1 MSELA
6 SFTLPAVYD
15 NPKGWGPSNTQQS
28 NEFKDIPYIPFSKS
42 DKVNRVANWISQPD
56 ARDQRDGGR
65 NRGRRDMV
73 QQTYGSNSAS
83 AFVFQAEADEES
95 FSLVDNRG
103 TAVKKI
109 AMRAVHGGGGARGG
123 GARGGRGGRGG
134 MQRLGGYAGGR
145 GGRFGGGAGGQAG
158 GYRKRFGWR
167 DNDRE
172 QHHRY
177 ASVKPTDD
185 WELVQDIEFSRMRDL
200 SFSVREPKDIGFY
213 GKVGVYDPAYDRIN
227 TRLERPLKVS
237 DSVRYNSTAS
247 EDPVLTKLSEKDG
260 GDIKVFATD
269 SVIATLMASTVSM
282 SAWDVVVNRV
292 GDKLFFDKRDGGP
305 LDFPSVNENAHQPP
319 PEASEKEP
327 ASINSAS
334 MLSVEARDITY
345 NYIKQVSEQS
355 SITYENPNPFNAQN
369 EAGETPDDNAYR
381 YRLFDLSAN
390 AGKKNV
396 DEDEEEEE
404 EAPVEGERC
413 LMAIRTE
420 VDGVVVSGQTKKQ
433 MFIRALT
440 QHDITAV
447 GAGKALDWRQK
458 LDTQRGAV
466 VATEM
471 KNNATKLARWAFQAV
486 LAGADQLKVGFV
498 SRVSPRDRTR
508 HGVLGF
514 QTYRPSDFIS
524 QLGFSEYSGWG
535 IVKALVDLCLEM
547 PEGRYV
553 IIRDPNKHLIRLYS
567 VPAGTFDD
575 NGEEEVEAADADAD
589 AVDATEGDAAAAA
602 TAA

>member
-1 MSELA
+1 MSELP
-6 SFTLPAVYD
+6 SFTLPTVFD
-15 NPKGWGPSNTQQS
+15 NPKGWGPSNTQQA
-28 NEFKDIPYIPFSKS
+28 KDVRDIPYIPFSKG
-42 DKVNRVANWISQPD
+42 DKINRIANWISPAD
-56 ARDQRDGGR
+56 ARDQRDGR

-109 AMRAVHGGGGARGG
+109 AVRAVHGTRGGARG
-123 GARGGRGGRGG
+123 RGRGG
-134 MQRLGGYAGGR
+134 MQRLGYAGR
-145 GGRFGGGAGGQAG
+145 GGKFGGAGGF
-158 GYRKRFGWR
+158 RKRLGWR
-167 DNDRE
+167 DYERE

-177 ASVKPTDD
+177 ASVKPTEE

-200 SFSVREPKDIGFY
+200 SFSVREPQDVGFY
-213 GKVGVYDPAYDRIN
+213 GQVGVYDQGYDRVN

-237 DSVRYNSTAS
+237 GSVRYNATAS
-247 EDPVLTKLSEKDG
+247 EDPVLSKLAAKA
-260 GDIKVFATD
+260 GDVRVFATD

-305 LDFPSVNENAHQPP
+305 LDFPSVNENAQVPP
-319 PEASEKEP
+319 AEANEKEP
-327 ASINSAS
+327 ASINTAS
-334 MLSVEARDITY
+334 MLAVEARDATF
-345 NYIKQVSEQS
+345 NYIKQVTEQS
-355 SITYENPNPFNAQN
+355 TISYENANPFNEQN
-369 EAGETPDDNAYR
+369 EAGEPSDDNAYR
-381 YRLFDLSAN
+381 YRLFDLSAR
-390 AGKKNV
+390 APKA
-396 DEDEEEEE
+396 DIYDDEEEE
-404 EAPVEGERC
+404 VVIGERC

-420 VDGVVVSGQTKKQ
+420 VDGVVVSGQSRKQ

-440 QHDITAV
+440 QHDISAV

-458 LDTQRGAV
+458 LDSQRGAV

-498 SRVSPRDRTR
+498 ARVSPRDRSR

-553 IIRDPNKHLIRLYS
+553 IMRDPNKPLIKLYA
-567 VPAGTFDD
+567 VPAGTFED
-575 NGEEEVEAADADAD
+575 NGEDDAEV
-589 AVDATEGDAAAAA
+589 AAAEDN
-602 TAA
+602 

>member
-1 MSELA
+1 MSDLP
-6 SFTLPAVYD
+6 SFTLPTVFD
-15 NPKGWGPSNTQQS
+15 NPKGWGPANTQQA

-42 DKVNRVANWISQPD
+42 DKINRVANWISQPD
-56 ARDQRDGGR
+56 PRDQRDGGR

-73 QQTYGSNSAS
+73 QQTYGSNTAS

-109 AMRAVHGGGGARGG
+109 AVRAVHGGGARGG

-134 MQRLGGYAGGR
+134 MQRLGYAGGR
-145 GGRFGGGAGGQAG
+145 GGRFGGGGGG
-158 GYRKRFGWR
+158 GPGGFRKRYGWR
-167 DNDRE
+167 DNERE

-177 ASVKPTDD
+177 ASVKPTDE

-200 SFSVREPKDIGFY
+200 SFSVREPKDIGYY
-213 GKVGVYDPAYDRIN
+213 GKVGVYDPAYDRVN
-227 TRLERPLKVS
+227 TRLERPLKAS
-237 DSVRYNSTAS
+237 GSVRYNATAS
-247 EDPVLTKLSEKDG
+247 EDPVLTKLSEQSG
-260 GDIKVFATD
+260 GDIRVFATD

-305 LDFPSVNENAHQPP
+305 LDFPSVNENAQQPP
-319 PEASEKEP
+319 AEASEKEP
-327 ASINSAS
+327 ASINSAP
-334 MLSVEARDITY
+334 MLAVEARDITY
-345 NYIKQVSEQS
+345 NYIKQVTALNT
-355 SITYENPNPFNAQN
+355 IAYENPNPFNAQN

-381 YRLFDLSAN
+381 YRLYDLSAN
-390 AGKKNV
+390 AGKKSTYE
-396 DEDEEEEE
+396 DEDEEEEQP
-404 EAPVEGERC
+404 AEGERC

-458 LDTQRGAV
+458 LDSQRGAI

-486 LAGADQLKVGFV
+486 LAGAEQLKVGFV
-498 SRVSPRDRTR
+498 SRAMPRDRTR

-514 QTYRPSDFIS
+514 QTYRPSEFIS

-553 IIRDPNKHLIRLYS
+553 IMRDPNKPLIRLYS

-575 NGEEEVEAADADAD
+575 NGEEDAESVLVVAAEED
-589 AVDATEGDAAAAA
+589 GAAF
-602 TAA
+602 

>member
-1 MSELA
+1 MSDLP
-6 SFTLPAVYD
+6 SFTLPTVFD
-15 NPKGWGPSNTQQS
+15 NPKGWGPSNTKQAK
-28 NEFKDIPYIPFSKS
+28 EIRDIPYIPFSKS
-42 DKVNRVANWISQPD
+42 DKINRVANWISPAD
-56 ARDQRDGGR
+56 TRDQRDGGR

-109 AMRAVHGGGGARGG
+109 AVRAVHGGGARG

-134 MQRLGGYAGGR
+134 MQRLGYGGGR
-145 GGRFGGGAGGQAG
+145 GGKFAGGAGGF
-158 GYRKRFGWR
+158 RKRFGWR

-177 ASVKPTDD
+177 ASVKPTDE

-213 GKVGVYDPAYDRIN
+213 GSVGVYDQGYDRVN

-237 DSVRYNSTAS
+237 GSVRYNATAS
-247 EDPVLTKLSEKDG
+247 EDPVLTKLSEKA
-260 GDIKVFATD
+260 GDVKVFATD

-305 LDFPSVNENAHQPP
+305 LDFPSVNENAQIPP
-319 PEASEKEP
+319 AEASEKEP
-327 ASINSAS
+327 NSINSAS
-334 MLSVEARDITY
+334 MLAVEARDATY
-345 NYIKQVSEQS
+345 NYIKQVTEQRA
-355 SITYENPNPFNAQN
+355 INYENPNPFNEQN

-381 YRLFDLSAN
+381 YRLFDLSAR
-390 AGKKNV
+390 AGKPSH
-396 DEDEEEEE
+396 DDDDEEEED
-404 EAPVEGERC
+404 VVIGERV

-420 VDGVVVSGQTKKQ
+420 VDGVVISGQTKKQ

-458 LDTQRGAV
+458 LDSQRGAV

-486 LAGADQLKVGFV
+486 LAGAEQLKVGFV

-535 IVKALVDLCLEM
+535 IVKALVDMCLEM

-553 IIRDPNKHLIRLYS
+553 IMRDPNKPLIKIYS
-567 VPAGTFDD
+567 VPAGAFED
-575 NGEEEVEAADADAD
+575 NGEDDASTAAGGEDGAADF
-589 AVDATEGDAAAAA
+589 
-602 TAA
+602 

>member
-1 MSELA
+1 MSDLP
-6 SFTLPAVYD
+6 SFILPTVFD
-15 NPKGWGPSNTQQS
+15 NPKGWGPSNTQQA
-28 NEFKDIPYIPFSKS
+28 KDVRDIPYIPFSKS
-42 DKVNRVANWISQPD
+42 DKINRAANWISPSD

-109 AMRAVHGGGGARGG
+109 AVRAVHGGGARG

-134 MQRLGGYAGGR
+134 MQRLGYAGGR
-145 GGRFGGGAGGQAG
+145 GGKFGGGAGGF
-158 GYRKRFGWR
+158 RKRFGWR

-177 ASVKPTDD
+177 ASVKPTDE

-200 SFSVREPKDIGFY
+200 SFSVREPTDIGFY
-213 GKVGVYDPAYDRIN
+213 GNVGVYDQNYDRVN

-237 DSVRYNSTAS
+237 GSVRYNATAS
-247 EDPVLTKLSEKDG
+247 EDPVLTKLSEKAG
-260 GDIKVFATD
+260 GDVKVFATD
-269 SVIATLMASTVSM
+269 AVIATLMASTVSM
-282 SAWDVVVNRV
+282 SAWDVVANRV

-305 LDFPSVNENAHQPP
+305 LDFPSVNENAQIPP
-319 PEASEKEP
+319 AEANEKEP
-327 ASINSAS
+327 NSINSAA
-334 MLSVEARDITY
+334 MLAVEARDIAY
-345 NYIKQVSEQS
+345 NYIKQVTEQS
-355 SITYENPNPFNAQN
+355 TINYENANPFNEQN
-369 EAGETPDDNAYR
+369 EAGEISDDNAYR
-381 YRLFDLSAN
+381 YRLFDLSAR
-390 AGKKNV
+390 AAKV
-396 DEDEEEEE
+396 DVYDDEEEE
-404 EAPVEGERC
+404 VVIGDRC

-458 LDTQRGAV
+458 LDSQRGAV

-486 LAGADQLKVGFV
+486 LAGAEQLKVGFV

-508 HGVLGF
+508 HGILGF

-553 IIRDPNKHLIRLYS
+553 IMRDPNKPLIKLYS
-567 VPAGTFDD
+567 VPAGTFED
-575 NGEEEVEAADADAD
+575 NGEDDASTAAPADDAADL
-589 AVDATEGDAAAAA
+589 
-602 TAA
+602 